1 MIKKILLKV
10 LAIFVCLII
19 LAVWQIFL
27 ELQGVKSGLG
37 GAIPVVLLYFVLREV
52 WRKINGL
59 GTKDAG
65 VESDA

>member
-19 LAVWQIFL
+19 LMAWMIFL
-27 ELQGVKSGLG
+27 ELQGVKRGLG
-37 GAIPVVLLYFVLREV
+37 GAIPAVLLYFLLREV